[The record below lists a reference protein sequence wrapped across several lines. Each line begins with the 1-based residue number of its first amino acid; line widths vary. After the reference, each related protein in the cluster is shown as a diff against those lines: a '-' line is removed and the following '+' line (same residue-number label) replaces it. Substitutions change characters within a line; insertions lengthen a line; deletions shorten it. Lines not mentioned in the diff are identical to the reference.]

1 MARVPLLLALLC
13 SLAADSRQE
22 PPRSRAGLYQAVVWH
37 FLSRA
42 HGSGGPGGT
51 AGEVGEAER
60 QTVLAALARAA
71 FTFATRPGG
80 RVDQMPYHELAGAL
94 RAADSTLGDPGVLVD
109 HLGRQAG
116 LLVPAGSPA
125 EGEQDYL
132 FLHRTI
138 AEYLLARHLAEA
150 RSEDRMRE
158 VTAHQWFDPDWAEV
172 IPMLATLLAARNPP
186 EAQAL
191 VTHFLTARPDPFHHA
206 FGTAL
211 RIIGD
216 APDPDRLLSG
226 AASREL
232 LRALPRLLR
241 STHTR
246 GRLERILTAAPA
258 WPQPIS
264 ATVLALAASRRPSER
279 HFAATILQGQRDAE
293 ATHTLITLATDT
305 IALVR
310 QAAARALEGRQDS
323 KVTAAL
329 ITLATETNTNAHVRR
344 TAAEALKGREGSEVT
359 AALIALATDADILVR
374 RAAADT
380 LAQRRELDFLEW
392 TCRRWRVGEPL
403 GLVRERR
410 DLAEQ
415 VAGSLYVLVPAQKRP
430 RTLRRLGN
438 LPSRSAEPA
447 SPASMQQS
455 EHPGHPIAHL
465 STRAESFPHAS
476 N

>member
-1 MARVPLLLALLC
+1 
-13 SLAADSRQE
+13 
-22 PPRSRAGLYQAVVWH
+22 
-37 FLSRA
+37 
-42 HGSGGPGGT
+42 
-51 AGEVGEAER
+51 
-60 QTVLAALARAA
+60 
-71 FTFATRPGG
+71 
-80 RVDQMPYHELAGAL
+80 
-94 RAADSTLGDPGVLVD
+94 
-109 HLGRQAG
+109 
-116 LLVPAGSPA
+116 
-125 EGEQDYL
+125 
-132 FLHRTI
+132 
-138 AEYLLARHLAEA
+138 
-150 RSEDRMRE
+150 MRE

-293 ATHTLITLATDT
+293 ATRTLITLATDT

-310 QAAARALEGRQDS
+310 QAAARALEGREDS
-323 KVTAAL
+323 KVTTAL
-329 ITLATETNTNAHVRR
+329 ITLATDTSADVRQ
-344 TAAEALKGREGSEVT
+344 AAARALGRREGSEVT
-359 AALIALATDADILVR
+359 AALITLATDADILVR

-403 GLVRERR
+403 GLLRERR

-430 RTLRRLGN
+430 RTLRRLGK
-438 LPSRSAEPA
+438 LT
-447 SPASMQQS
+447 Q
-455 EHPGHPIAHL
+455 
-465 STRAESFPHAS
+465 
-476 N
+476 